1 MYIREM
7 PNQKNKK
14 EQESCENQKDES
26 NHLQPPNVQ
35 SIKEK
40 RL

>member
-7 PNQKNKK
+7 PNQEKKK
-14 EQESCENQKDES
+14 EQESCENKKYES
-26 NHLQPPNVQ
+26 NHSQQPNVQ
-35 SIKEK
+35 SIKEE